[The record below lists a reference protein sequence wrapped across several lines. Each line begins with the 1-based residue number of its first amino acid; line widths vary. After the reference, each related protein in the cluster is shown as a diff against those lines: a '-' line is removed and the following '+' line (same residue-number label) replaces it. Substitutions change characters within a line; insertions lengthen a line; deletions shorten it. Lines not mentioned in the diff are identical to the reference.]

1 MLYSEKIKLLLS
13 GVKMDDIKS
22 LEAEE
27 AKEAEEE
34 AARKAAEEAARKA
47 AEEAG
52 EESGNDEETKTAV
65 ELVKELEEK
74 LKNKED
80 ELTKLNAQLLA
91 LNNKRTVAGAP
102 PKKATT
108 VDVFKELYGKK
119 EEN

>member
-27 AKEAEEE
+27 AKEAE
-34 AARKAAEEAARKA
+34 EEAARKA

-80 ELTKLNAQLLA
+80 ELTKLNAQLVA